1 MDLSTSNVD
10 ACSLIPNDQKAGLEI
25 DQPPLPGPDPVFGG
39 TQCSNSVAAW
49 GVYIV
54 AVSSSS
60 TASKWLTNSTPSNS
74 TVTSVAGY
82 PAVTTYDPRLVNT
95 CLVVVDTSDRG
106 LIAALISDRRV
117 TATTGRD
124 QLCGRALKAAGIALA
139 TLRAKQ

>member
-1 MDLSTSNVD
+1 M
-10 ACSLIPNDQKAGLEI
+10 
-25 DQPPLPGPDPVFGG
+25 
-39 TQCSNSVAAW
+39 QCSNSVAAW

-60 TASKWLTNSTPSNS
+60 TASKWLTNSTPSNNA
-74 TVTSVAGY
+74 VTSVAGY

-95 CLVVVDTSDRG
+95 CLVVVDTSDTG

-124 QLCGRALKAAGIALA
+124 QLCARTIAAAAIALGSLQA
-139 TLRAKQ
+139 RR